1 MKGKHRVPS
10 WENGSG
16 VCAVG
21 VRVTDEAFHEEAGFP
36 RDQKA
41 EESVWGRQVC
51 RGRMSQGGQFRPGR
65 VNHGGGREG
74 DSDRWTLGV
83 FRT

>member
-21 VRVTDEAFHEEAGFP
+21 VHVTDEAFHEEAGFP

-51 RGRMSQGGQFRPGR
+51 RGGNELGR
-65 VNHGGGREG
+65 AVRARQSESRGRERG
-74 DSDRWTLGV
+74 R
-83 FRT
+83 